1 MADAI
6 LKEIHEYVTIAG
18 KSPFSEWLNSL
29 RDVKGRAKVRI
40 RLDRLRLGNRGDCKA
55 VGSGVQELRIDFGP
69 GYRVYFAEDSQAL
82 ILLLCG
88 GDKSTQS
95 KDIDLAKIYWREYK
109 RRKNLFGI
117 L

>member
-1 MADAI
+1 MSDAT
-6 LKEIHEYVTIAG
+6 LKELREYATTNG

-29 RDVKGRAKVRI
+29 KDVQGRAKIRI

-55 VGSGVQELRIDFGP
+55 VGGGVQELRIDFGP
-69 GYRVYFAEDSQAL
+69 GYRVYFGEDGKTL

-95 KDIDLAKIYWREYK
+95 RDIERAKANWQDYK
-109 RRKNLFGI
+109 QRTKAV
-117 L
+117 